1 MASQASQLNAPLA
14 LKGQGVLHKSEK
26 GYVALGLGHG
36 DLEKQATSMNGARE
50 FLVEEMVAEPVAELL
65 VGVRRDPQYGFHLT
79 LASGGI
85 MTELWRDSQ
94 NLILPVD
101 GSTISSSLAKLKFA
115 PLLNGF
121 RGRPAADMPSVIEQI
136 LAICDLVTGN
146 HDIAAVEINPLMI
159 TANKAV
165 VADALLWC
173 YEGSHHSVQT
183 RGAIS

>member
-1 MASQASQLNAPLA
+1 
-14 LKGQGVLHKSEK
+14 
-26 GYVALGLGHG
+26 
-36 DLEKQATSMNGARE
+36 
-50 FLVEEMVAEPVAELL
+50 
-65 VGVRRDPQYGFHLT
+65 
-79 LASGGI
+79 

-121 RGRPAADMPSVIEQI
+121 RGRPAADMPNVIEQI
-136 LAICDLVTGN
+136 LAICDLVTGD

>member
-1 MASQASQLNAPLA
+1 
-14 LKGQGVLHKSEK
+14 
-26 GYVALGLGHG
+26 
-36 DLEKQATSMNGARE
+36 
-50 FLVEEMVAEPVAELL
+50 MVTDVIAELL

-85 MTELWRDSQ
+85 MTELWRDPQ

-101 GSTISSSLAKLKFA
+101 GSTISSALAALKFA
-115 PLLNGF
+115 PLLDGF
-121 RGRPAADMPSVIEQI
+121 RGRPAADIKVSLSRSPQPFVISL
-136 LAICDLVTGN
+136 LAIT
-146 HDIAAVEINPLMI
+146 IAAIEINPLMI